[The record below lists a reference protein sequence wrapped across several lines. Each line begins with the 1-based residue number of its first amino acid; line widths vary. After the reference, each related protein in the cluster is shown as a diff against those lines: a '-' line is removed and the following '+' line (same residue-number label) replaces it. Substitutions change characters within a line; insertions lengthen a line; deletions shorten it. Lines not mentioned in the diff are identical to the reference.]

1 MMEDWTDIIGEELGN
16 ISEPLPADDWNVLQQ
31 KYAAARRRR
40 KAAVFAWIGGVTSA
54 AAAVA
59 LALLLIRPSEPF
71 VLEGDM
77 VAEAEVMEEVPVAV
91 PVPVLVQNDSV
102 VVDESRSNVLT
113 PVTRP
118 SSAKSHTETEDILLA
133 DADSEGMIQV
143 VKDTADVTEVLV
155 AEVLPEVSEVSG
167 PLEQDVQIE
176 QDALSALE
184 GQVAGVSIRGAK
196 SVRGGD
202 GPVYVV
208 DGFVVSASEASAID
222 PEDIESVEILKGASA
237 ASVYG
242 SRSSGGVV
250 VITTKNGGDSIELNT
265 VVGYGSRPRVSIGLA
280 GGGVLSGARAF
291 AQDMTPPAMDSGN
304 MPEAQPPIVGEPEP
318 PVDTTVSAGG
328 SQMGMRLRKE
338 RDGYSD
344 SYQHDMPVS
353 VGVSARIMLSKR
365 FSINTGL
372 NYTLYSS
379 MRKRSYSSGKVT
391 ERERQNVH
399 YLGIPLRCDWLVV
412 NRRYFTFYMGVGA
425 QVDKCVYARVGNERL
440 HEKDFLFSLT
450 GAAGLQYNITN
461 KIGLYLEP
469 DFSLRLNEGTLDI
482 QTRPLRCHLRPCR
495 SSFQFLEFSG
505 SYITR

>member
-1 MMEDWTDIIGEELGN
+1 MMEDWTDIIGEELEN

-40 KAAVFAWIGGVTSA
+40 KAAVFAWVGGVTSV
-54 AAAVA
+54 AAAVV
-59 LALLLIRPSEPF
+59 LALMLIRPADPA

-77 VAEAEVMEEVPVAV
+77 VAEAEVLEAV
-91 PVPVLVQNDSV
+91 PVQTDSV
-102 VVDESRSNVLT
+102 IVDESRSSVLT

-118 SSAKSHTETEDILLA
+118 SAAKSHTETEDVLLA

-143 VKDTADVTEVLV
+143 VKDTADMTEVLV
-155 AEVLPEVSEVSG
+155 AEVLPDVLAVAE
-167 PLEQDVQIE
+167 PLEQDGQTE
-176 QDALSALE
+176 QDVLSALE

-202 GPVYVV
+202 EPVYVV

-250 VITTKNGGDSIELNT
+250 VITTKNGGDSIEMNT

-291 AQDMTPPAMDSGN
+291 AQDMTPPMMDSEN
-304 MPEAQPPIVGEPEP
+304 MPEAQPPIVDDPEP
-318 PVDTTVSAGG
+318 PVDTTVIGGG

-338 RDGYSD
+338 RAGYSD
-344 SYQHDMPVS
+344 SYLHDMPVS
-353 VGVSARIMLSKR
+353 FGVSARIMLSKR

-379 MRKRSYSSGKVT
+379 MRERSYSSSEVT

-425 QVDKCVYARVGNERL
+425 QVDKCVYARVGDERL

-469 DFSLRLNEGTLDI
+469 DFSLRLNEGTLETYRHEHFGVI
-482 QTRPLRCHLRPCR
+482 SARAGFRF
-495 SSFQFLEFSG
+495 SF
-505 SYITR
+505 

>member
-40 KAAVFAWIGGVTSA
+40 KAAVFAWVGGLTSA

-77 VAEAEVMEEVPVAV
+77 VAEAEVLEEVPVAV
-91 PVPVLVQNDSV
+91 PVQTDSV
-102 VVDESRSNVLT
+102 VVDESRSSVLT
-113 PVTRP
+113 PVARP
-118 SSAKSHTETEDILLA
+118 SSAKSHIETEEVLLA

-143 VKDTADVTEVLV
+143 VKDTSDMTEVLV
-155 AEVLPEVSEVSG
+155 AEVLPEVLAVAE
-167 PLEQDVQIE
+167 PLEQDGQIE
-176 QDALSALE
+176 QDVLSALE

-291 AQDMTPPAMDSGN
+291 AQDMTPPMMDSGN
-304 MPEAQPPIVGEPEP
+304 MPEDHPPILGDPES
-318 PVDTTVSAGG
+318 PVDTTVIGGG

-353 VGVSARIMLSKR
+353 FGVSARIMLSKR

-379 MRKRSYSSGKVT
+379 MRERSYSSGKVT

-469 DFSLRLNEGTLDI
+469 DFSLRLNEGTLETYRHDHFGVI
-482 QTRPLRCHLRPCR
+482 SARAGFRF
-495 SSFQFLEFSG
+495 SF
-505 SYITR
+505 